1 MKPRL
6 ILKSL
11 TVISQL
17 TASGK
22 QLDFHLL
29 DEASNRV
36 PSALASAEMQERSH
50 YFLYA
55 MLPVIAF
62 LRYFS

>member
-1 MKPRL
+1 MKSWL
-6 ILKSL
+6 ILKRL

-17 TASGK
+17 TVSGK

-36 PSALASAEMQERSH
+36 PSPLVSADVLSGRH
-50 YFLYA
+50 RTG
-55 MLPVIAF
+55 VTD
-62 LRYFS
+62 FSMPCYQL